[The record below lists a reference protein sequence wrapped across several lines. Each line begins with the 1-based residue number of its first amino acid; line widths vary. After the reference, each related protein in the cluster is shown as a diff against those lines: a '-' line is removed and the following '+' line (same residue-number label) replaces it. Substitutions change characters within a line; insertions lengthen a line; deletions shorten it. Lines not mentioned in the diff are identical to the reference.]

1 MLIAF
6 TFVPV
11 NLLLYCIVLA
21 CVLTVCGYF
30 SWCEY
35 VCLWVGV
42 VFWVGLYIIVSR
54 YVCVYG
60 CVFVYVIFGLKVCKF
75 IYLFRSLCGTLY
87 LVSL

>member
-1 MLIAF
+1 MAIF
-6 TFVPV
+6 PGV
-11 NLLLYCIVLA
+11 NMCAYR
-21 CVLTVCGYF
+21 
-30 SWCEY
+30 W
-35 VCLWVGV
+35 GV